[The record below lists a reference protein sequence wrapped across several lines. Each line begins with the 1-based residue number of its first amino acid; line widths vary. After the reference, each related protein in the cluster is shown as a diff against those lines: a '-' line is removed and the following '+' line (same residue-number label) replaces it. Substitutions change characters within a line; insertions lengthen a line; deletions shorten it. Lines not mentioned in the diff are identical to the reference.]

1 MKKLNKNF
9 IRDDLCKTRSP
20 EQYDDFKTEE
30 KTREMNGYIK
40 VYQGNFVV
48 FDDMLDY
55 NQKINWSNISKWD
68 TWRVRCLL
76 FIPMPFCFTKK
87 NKEEQKLPN
96 TYFLAGPQ
104 GCGER
109 LRKNRKFWYES
120 WWD

>member
-9 IRDDLCKTRSP
+9 IRDDLRKTRSP

-55 NQKINWSNISKWD
+55 NQKIN
-68 TWRVRCLL
+68 
-76 FIPMPFCFTKK
+76 
-87 NKEEQKLPN
+87 
-96 TYFLAGPQ
+96 
-104 GCGER
+104 
-109 LRKNRKFWYES
+109 
-120 WWD
+120 